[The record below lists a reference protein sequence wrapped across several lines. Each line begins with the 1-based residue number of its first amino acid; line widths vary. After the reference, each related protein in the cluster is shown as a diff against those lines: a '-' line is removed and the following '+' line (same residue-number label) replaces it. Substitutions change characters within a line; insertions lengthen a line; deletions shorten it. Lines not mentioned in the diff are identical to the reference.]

1 MLRLTLLAL
10 SESGHVHYYD
20 VFIHGIAMCS
30 NANLFFFVTCN
41 YLLSSQS
48 VYYSHIIYR
57 CVVKNMHFQ
66 NLL

>member
-30 NANLFFFVTCN
+30 NANLFFFVNAITY
-41 YLLSSQS
+41 YLPNQS
-48 VYYSHIIYR
+48 IIR
-57 CVVKNMHFQ
+57 TLFTDV
-66 NLL
+66 